1 MSTFNAPSI
10 FIDSDAKGRPILAG
24 TTTKVIEIA
33 LDHIANGWSPDEI
46 RRQHY
51 NSFSLAQIYAALSYY
66 YEHQAEF
73 DAEIERQVR
82 EYEERLRDQGEA
94 PFVKRMRAIGR
105 L

>member
-1 MSTFNAPSI
+1 MTITKAPSTFIA
-10 FIDSDAKGRPILAG
+10 FDANGRPILAG

-33 LDHIANGWSPDEI
+33 LDHIANGWGPDEI

-82 EYEERLRDQGEA
+82 EYEEGLREQGEN
-94 PFVKRMRAIGR
+94 PTVRR
-105 L
+105 LKEAGLM